1 MSLSILEMIRQRQQ
15 EANQKATG
23 NRIVSRK
30 EVEQAY
36 LTYQKQYGAASL
48 VQDLKPLHSF
58 NAFSI
63 MYNNLVGDKM
73 PDPIG
78 TIIHDQQVISGA
90 QRAGI
95 ERMVGASY
103 DASFWSKIDAQ
114 IEVWTPKNPYSIAGS
129 LTRDDLRSAKTIVMN
144 YMNAKAEFDRL
155 ISTEKGFA
163 AFNIIMNM
171 GYDGQLSSIYSPT
184 SDDTQT
190 LLLTTIV

>member
-1 MSLSILEMIRQRQQ
+1 MSASVLEMLRQRQQ

-23 NRIVSRK
+23 NRIVPRK

-36 LTYQKQYGAASL
+36 LTYQKQYSAASL
-48 VQDLKPLHSF
+48 VQDLKPMHSF
-58 NAFSI
+58 SAFRM
-63 MYNNLVGDKM
+63 MYSNLVGEHM

-78 TIIHDQQVISGA
+78 TILNDQQVISNA

-95 ERMVGASY
+95 ERMVSASY
-103 DASFWSKIDAQ
+103 DASFWEKIDAQ
-114 IEVWTPKNPYSIAGS
+114 IEFWSPKGNYTIAAS
-129 LTRDDLRSAKTIVMN
+129 LTRDDLRNAKNIVMN
-144 YMNAKAEFDRL
+144 YINARDEFNRL

-184 SDDTQT
+184 SDDTLT
-190 LLLTTIV
+190 LLTTIV

>member
-1 MSLSILEMIRQRQQ
+1 MSSIVEMLRQRQQ

-23 NRIVSRK
+23 NRIVPRK

-36 LTYQKQYGAASL
+36 LTYQKQYSAASL
-48 VQDLKPLHSF
+48 VQDLKPMHSF
-58 NAFSI
+58 SAFRM
-63 MYNNLVGDKM
+63 MYSNLVGEKM

-78 TIIHDQQVISGA
+78 TIINDQQVISNA

-95 ERMVGASY
+95 ERMVSASY
-103 DASFWSKIDAQ
+103 DASFWEKIDAQ
-114 IEVWTPKNPYSIAGS
+114 IEFWSPKQNYTVAAN
-129 LTRDDLRSAKTIVMN
+129 LTRDDLRNAKNIVMN
-144 YMNAKAEFDRL
+144 YMKARDEFNRL

-184 SDDTQT
+184 SDDTLT
-190 LLLTTIV
+190 LLTTIV

>member
-1 MSLSILEMIRQRQQ
+1 MSSVLEMLRQRQQ

-23 NRIVSRK
+23 NRIVPRK

-36 LTYQKQYGAASL
+36 LTYKKQYSAASL
-48 VQDLKPLHSF
+48 VQDLKPMHSF

-63 MYNNLVGDKM
+63 MYSNLVGEHM
-73 PDPIG
+73 PDPVG
-78 TIIHDQQVISGA
+78 TILNDQQVISNA

-95 ERMVGASY
+95 ERMVSASY
-103 DASFWSKIDAQ
+103 DTSFWEKIDSQ
-114 IEVWTPKNPYSIAGS
+114 IEFWSPKGNYTVAAS
-129 LTRDDLRSAKTIVMN
+129 LTRDDLRNAKNIVMN
-144 YMNAKAEFDRL
+144 YINARDEFNRL

-184 SDDTQT
+184 SDDTLT
-190 LLLTTIV
+190 LLTTIV

>member
-1 MSLSILEMIRQRQQ
+1 MSSVVEMIRQRQE

-23 NRIVSRK
+23 NRIVLRK

-36 LTYQKQYGAASL
+36 LTYQKQYSAASL
-48 VQDLKPLHSF
+48 VQDLKPMHSF
-58 NAFSI
+58 NAFSM
-63 MYNNLVGDKM
+63 MYRNLVGEKM

-78 TIIHDQQVISGA
+78 TIINDQQVISNA

-95 ERMVGASY
+95 ERMVSASY
-103 DASFWSKIDAQ
+103 DASFWEKIDTQ
-114 IEVWTPKNPYSIAGS
+114 IEFWSPKANYTVAAT
-129 LTRDDLRSAKTIVMN
+129 LTRDDLRNAKNIVMN
-144 YMNAKAEFDRL
+144 YMKARDEFNRL

-184 SDDTQT
+184 SDDT
-190 LLLTTIV
+190 LELLTIV